1 MKKIIIAISVLL
13 SCILDIHCQDSCRIS
28 DIVYENAYNY
38 IKKAMPEKCLV
49 CVSNHII
56 DLGFYVVS
64 ELDSFPDLKKELQ
77 DLDDKKSVEKGYS
90 DFYSKTLDKLFAKP
104 VKAKAI
110 IYFSKMQ
117 GSILRVDL
125 VICSRYIKRS
135 IDFDSAISLGMGN
148 TFSYIFFFRKDG
160 TIRKAFCYEMLYEAI
175 GPVLQ

>member
-28 DIVYENAYNY
+28 AIVYENAYNY

-125 VICSRYIKRS
+125 VI
-135 IDFDSAISLGMGN
+135 SLGMGN

>member
-28 DIVYENAYNY
+28 AIVYENAYNY

-117 GSILRVDL
+117 GSILRVD
-125 VICSRYIKRS
+125 
-135 IDFDSAISLGMGN
+135 SAISLGMGN